1 MKNRWKHGII
11 LTTVFVLTF
20 CLSINLSRVLSAP
33 PNSNLDYVW
42 DIPAWIPK
50 PVIPADN
57 PMTKE
62 KVKLGRHL
70 FYEKRLSV
78 NKEFSCAA
86 CHIQAFAFSDPKPV
100 AVGATGEKH
109 PRNSMTLANVAY
121 NSVLTWAHP
130 GMKMLEIQ
138 AIIPMFG
145 QIPVEMGLTDKEKVL
160 QILREDINYQK
171 MFAAAFGKGDDKINL
186 NNLTKALASFQRSL
200 ISANSPYDNYRYG
213 GKINAISKAAKRGEK
228 LFNSDRLQC
237 SQCHSGFNFSD
248 SIKYKHL
255 KNSNVEKINFHNT
268 GLYNID
274 GKGSYPTN
282 NPGVHEITKKPND
295 MGKFKVPT
303 LRNIALTAPYM
314 HDGSIATLEEAIDHY
329 AAGGRT
335 IYDGKYAGVGSKN
348 PLKSKLITG
357 FKLTASE
364 TKDLLEFLQSL
375 TDESFIKNP
384 AFSDPNQ
391 N

>member
-1 MKNRWKHGII
+1 METRDYPCI
-11 LTTVFVLTF
+11 FFAFTF
-20 CLSINLSRVLSAP
+20 CLSINLSQVLSASN
-33 PNSNLDYVW
+33 PNMVYQWN
-42 DIPAWIPK
+42 IPAWIPK
-50 PVIPADN
+50 PVIPVDN

-78 NKEFSCAA
+78 NKEFSCAS

-130 GMKMLEIQ
+130 GMKILEIQ

-145 QIPVEMGLTDKEKVL
+145 EIPVEMGLTDKEKVV
-160 QILREDINYQK
+160 QMLREDVNYQK

-213 GKINAISKAAKRGEK
+213 GKINAISQAAKRREK
-228 LFNSDRLQC
+228 LFNSERLQC
-237 SQCHSGFNFSD
+237 FKCHSGFNFSD
-248 SIKYKHL
+248 SIRYKHL
-255 KNSNVEKINFHNT
+255 KKSKNSNVEKINFHNT

-274 GKGSYPTN
+274 EKGSYPANST
-282 NPGVHEITKKPND
+282 GVHGITNKP
-295 MGKFKVPT
+295 
-303 LRNIALTAPYM
+303 A
-314 HDGSIATLEEAIDHY
+314 
-329 AAGGRT
+329 RT
-335 IYDGKYAGVGSKN
+335 WVN
-348 PLKSKLITG
+348 
-357 FKLTASE
+357 
-364 TKDLLEFLQSL
+364 LEFQLCEIL
-375 TDESFIKNP
+375 L
-384 AFSDPNQ
+384 
-391 N
+391 